1 MKPIEI
7 IEKENIWNIKFSRK
21 EVLLD
26 KDEIK
31 KRWADLY
38 RAQALGNLL
47 QNKVNL
53 TFESD
58 NEGIYQVYT
67 TVWAVG
73 QDFITLKGGVYLP
86 VNSILEVN

>member
-1 MKPIEI
+1 MKPIEK
-7 IEKENIWNIKFSRK
+7 IEKENIGNIKFSKK
-21 EVLLD
+21 EVLMD
-26 KDEIK
+26 KEEIK
-31 KRWADLY
+31 KRWMDLY

-47 QNKVNL
+47 QNKVSL

-58 NEGIYQVYT
+58 NKSIYQVYT